1 MSNQRLGDKR
11 FVSGLIA
18 VLLVLSSLVSVVGLW
33 LASLEERGFLH
44 RDQVDPWRPVAI
56 AWSVCAV
63 AAAFVIM
70 KARRQTFYADGFSGG
85 TERISRGQM
94 LLSAL
99 AVALIGLSLGFKS
112 LSTKLKFVLE
122 SQWPQE
128 LSADAVK
135 KSFTLHLDC
144 EGCVRSVESFI
155 RKQTLAERAQVS
167 FEAKDLAIWISPG
180 KTTFE
185 AVLHKM
191 ALNGYTVSEKRAEAP
206 R

>member
-1 MSNQRLGDKR
+1 MSKQRLGDKR

-18 VLLVLSSLVSVVGLW
+18 VLLVLSSLLSVVGLW

-44 RDQVDPWRPVAI
+44 RDQVDTWRPVAI

-70 KARRQTFYADGFSGG
+70 KARRRTTYEDGFSGG
-85 TERISRGQM
+85 SERISRGQM
-94 LLSAL
+94 LLSVL
-99 AVALIGLSLGFKS
+99 AVALIGLSLGFKN
-112 LSTKLKFVLE
+112 LSTKLKFALE
-122 SQWPQE
+122 RQWPQA

-144 EGCVRSVESFI
+144 VGCVPSVESFI

-167 FEAKDLAIWISPG
+167 FKAQDVVIWISPET
-180 KTTFE
+180 TTFE
-185 AVLHKM
+185 AVLQKM
-191 ALNGYTVSEKRAEAP
+191 RLNGYTVSEKHGEAP